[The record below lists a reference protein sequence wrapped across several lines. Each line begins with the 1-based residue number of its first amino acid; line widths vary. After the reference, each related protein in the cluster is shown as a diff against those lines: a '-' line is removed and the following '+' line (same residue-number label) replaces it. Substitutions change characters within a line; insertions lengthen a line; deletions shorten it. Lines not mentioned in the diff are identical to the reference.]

1 MRNVLFWLS
10 RGLVLK
16 GFPCQNMTIVA
27 DTELKWANVTSKCC
41 YQSIAELCTRQM
53 ICVCVLHVQLRM
65 PVHRSQ
71 HKKGFGRLGM
81 RKFCPSETIFGT
93 CVLKTGKGGLSWGA
107 PCYLLNILAATAVL
121 WRWGVLCG
129 WRRQGDLFPQGLQR
143 SDGSGANRRLACSTE
158 VGNSLKC
165 RISDLLGTR
174 RL

>member
-1 MRNVLFWLS
+1 
-10 RGLVLK
+10 
-16 GFPCQNMTIVA
+16 MTIVVA

-93 CVLKTGKGGLSWGA
+93 CVLKTGKGGLSWG
-107 PCYLLNILAATAVL
+107 CTLLPVEHPSSNSSFVEMGSAVWLEKARGPFSSGPTALRWVWRQSETCLLYRSGKLAEVQDIGFTWHKEAVATDE
-121 WRWGVLCG
+121 R
-129 WRRQGDLFPQGLQR
+129 
-143 SDGSGANRRLACSTE
+143 
-158 VGNSLKC
+158 
-165 RISDLLGTR
+165 
-174 RL
+174 